1 MQTVAKRVPSTI
13 SEVEESIRQSL
24 EGLRNIPFS
33 EEVKAGLSFLLRP
46 GYRPVIQLEE
56 DGRKK
61 RSNASASN
69 WNPET
74 GEIVIFFEREDASQ
88 SGHSR
93 DEHPSPEP
101 QAHSGQ
107 PANFSIA
114 SEVTSLQVQQCCEA
128 LADAEKAGKAFIA
141 LKWFRDDAL
150 QSHHYPWGEDAEM
163 RQRVLATAIEVGS
176 IRTSK
181 IPNPK
186 NPQFPTTT
194 VSLNRERPQSGVTPR
209 FNPVPV
215 KGEPVS
221 YTIMRDRGSL

>member
-1 MQTVAKRVPSTI
+1 MQTSAKRPPSTI

-24 EGLRNIPFS
+24 EGLRDIPFS
-33 EEVKAGLSFLLRP
+33 EEVKVGLSFLLRP

-74 GEIVIFFEREDASQ
+74 GEIVIFFEKEEASQPGNFLHKHPIQEQPSHPDASALEA
-88 SGHSR
+88 
-93 DEHPSPEP
+93 D
-101 QAHSGQ
+101 A
-107 PANFSIA
+107 
-114 SEVTSLQVQQCCEA
+114 EVTSLQIQQCCQA
-128 LADAEKAGKAFIA
+128 LAEAEKAGRSFIA

-150 QSHHYPWGEDAEM
+150 PSHHYAWTADAES
-163 RQRVLATAIEVGS
+163 RQRVLAKAIEMGTVK
-176 IRTSK
+176 TSK
-181 IPNPK
+181 IPNPR

-194 VSLNRERPQSGVTPR
+194 VSLNRERPQSGVIPR

-215 KGEPVS
+215 RGEPVS

>member
-1 MQTVAKRVPSTI
+1 MQSAAKRVPSTI

-33 EEVKAGLSFLLRP
+33 EEVKVGLNFLLRP

-88 SGHSR
+88 SG
-93 DEHPSPEP
+93 PSPDPRSSQGP
-101 QAHSGQ
+101 QGHSGQ
-107 PANFSIA
+107 PAHVSPA
-114 SEVTSLQVQQCCEA
+114 SEVTSLQIQQCCEA
-128 LADAEKAGKAFIA
+128 LAEAEKAGKAFIA

-150 QSHHYPWGEDAEM
+150 QSHRYSWTEDGEM
-163 RQRVLATAIEVGS
+163 RQRVLATAIELGA

-194 VSLNRERPQSGVTPR
+194 VSLNRERPQSGVAAR

-215 KGEPVS
+215 RGEPVS

>member
-1 MQTVAKRVPSTI
+1 MHTLAKRPPSTI

-61 RSNASASN
+61 RSNAAASN
-69 WNPET
+69 WNPDT
-74 GEIVIFFEREDASQ
+74 GEIVIFFEKEETAQPGNLLRKHPIQEEPSHPHAS
-88 SGHSR
+88 
-93 DEHPSPEP
+93 SPEEE
-101 QAHSGQ
+101 Q
-107 PANFSIA
+107 
-114 SEVTSLQVQQCCEA
+114 EVTSLQIQQCCQA
-128 LADAEKAGKAFIA
+128 LAEAEKAGRSFIA

-150 QSHHYPWGEDAEM
+150 VSHHYAWTADAES
-163 RQRVLATAIEVGS
+163 RQRVLARAIEMGT
-176 IRTSK
+176 IKTSK

-194 VSLNRERPQSGVTPR
+194 VSLNRERSQAGVTPR

-215 KGEPVS
+215 RGEPVS

>member
-1 MQTVAKRVPSTI
+1 VKV
-13 SEVEESIRQSL
+13 
-24 EGLRNIPFS
+24 GLN
-33 EEVKAGLSFLLRP
+33 FLLRP

-74 GEIVIFFEREDASQ
+74 GEIVIFFEREDASERGR
-88 SGHSR
+88 SLDPR
-93 DEHPSPEP
+93 PSPEP
-101 QAHSGQ
+101 QAPSGL
-107 PANFSIA
+107 PANFYLA

-128 LADAEKAGKAFIA
+128 LGEAEKAGKAFIA

-150 QSHHYPWGEDAEM
+150 QSHHYPWAEDSEI
-163 RQRVLATAIEVGS
+163 RQRVLAAAIEAGA

-194 VSLNRERPQSGVTPR
+194 VSLNRERPQSGVTAR

-215 KGEPVS
+215 RGEPVS